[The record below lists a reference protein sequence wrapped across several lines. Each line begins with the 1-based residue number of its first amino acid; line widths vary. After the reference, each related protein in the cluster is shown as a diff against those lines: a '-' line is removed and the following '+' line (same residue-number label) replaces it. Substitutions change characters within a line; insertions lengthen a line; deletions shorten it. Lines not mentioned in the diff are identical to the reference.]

1 MPNNLENNDS
11 IIKKIVIENNGTYD
25 QANIGTSAEYVDYN
39 NASVA
44 DTLDNI
50 QQQLTRVIQQ
60 LTNNTEQ
67 IAEMDETVG
76 NARKAI
82 NKINLMQNQIEHLS
96 QDIGNQVQKNINNT
110 TFFTKNIIWQDNL
123 ERTLRS
129 VLGNLINLPLQATN
143 LRDWIEK
150 ISAMGGNGGSSP
162 GGGGDGDGGG
172 GGGGSAYAT
181 TDAAIFAIAENVI
194 IAPVTAGAVT
204 TEE

>member
-39 NASVA
+39 NTSVA

-67 IAEMDETVG
+67 ITEMDETFG
-76 NARKAI
+76 DARKVI

-150 ISAMGGNGGSSP
+150 ISAISS
-162 GGGGDGDGGG
+162 GGDTGVGNIKTTSSFTYKIPVSGNQMMVKTAEYKY
-172 GGGGSAYAT
+172 GS
-181 TDAAIFAIAENVI
+181 ES
-194 IAPVTAGAVT
+194 
-204 TEE
+204 EETL